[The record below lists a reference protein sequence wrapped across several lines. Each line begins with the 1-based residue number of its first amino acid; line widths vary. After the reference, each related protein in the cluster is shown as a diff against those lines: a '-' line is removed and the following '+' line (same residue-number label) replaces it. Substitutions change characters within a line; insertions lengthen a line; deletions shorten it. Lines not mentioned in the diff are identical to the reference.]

1 MALANRQ
8 KSNAKP
14 RWITRRLVR
23 PEFAAALLLTGLLIW
38 LTYWLM
44 GHGYIS
50 GPALTQYNWQR
61 VATST
66 HNLGAY
72 LVLIYPPVPT
82 ALGLLLSWIPG
93 VAPVFAPYLLQ
104 ILCCVVLL
112 SAAWQ
117 DIARG
122 QGRWVALLMVGL
134 VLIQP
139 IFLWIATSGYLAL
152 ELLMLY
158 ALCRSM
164 QRLEDEPDVHTLLRI
179 GAVLFVM
186 FLTNAHA
193 GLFLLILVPA
203 LLLVAP
209 REIIKRSPV
218 AFHLICYVPVVFL
231 VLCWCYVNW
240 LYTGDLL
247 APFRI
252 STSLL
257 QDIRQSV
264 TDLTP
269 SALSSWWWYNPL
281 YVIVGGLIAFPT
293 LLMVPTI
300 RSSIIQRALAVLLI
314 VVVGTALIDNWL
326 HGQTLPIEFIA
337 LLLAPLLVALRS
349 VRPRWLAV
357 ILLMVG
363 LPGGWLIIERQST
376 SVVVEEWRD
385 TLMGRPTEMFRDE
398 TQLCHWLTEH
408 PKPTVV
414 DDVHAYP
421 MIANCQDAAQLIT
434 PADDAFQTLISPR
447 LTAERIVVIDPY
459 VTRGRPDRLTRRYP
473 SLWSTGYPG
482 YHFVHEQGSYRIWE
496 RDASSEPSAPLP
508 LH

>member
-1 MALANRQ
+1 M
-8 KSNAKP
+8 
-14 RWITRRLVR
+14 
-23 PEFAAALLLTGLLIW
+23 LTGALVW

-61 VATST
+61 FATSA

-93 VAPVFAPYLLQ
+93 IQPVFAPYLLQ

-122 QGRWVALLMVGL
+122 QGRMMALLMVGL
-134 VLIQP
+134 ILIQP
-139 IFLWIATSGYLAL
+139 LFLWVATSGYLAL

-164 QRLEDEPDVHTLLRI
+164 QRLEDEPAVHTLLRV
-179 GAVLFVM
+179 GAVLFIM
-186 FLTNAHA
+186 FLTNVHA

-203 LLLVAP
+203 LLIVAP

-218 AFHLICYVPVVFL
+218 AFHLICYIPVIFL

-257 QDIRQSV
+257 QDIRHSV
-264 TDLTP
+264 TDIAP
-269 SALSSWWWYNPL
+269 VDFSAKWWLPPIYT
-281 YVIVGGLIAFPT
+281 IVGGLIAFPA
-293 LLMVPTI
+293 LLLLPTI
-300 RSSIIQRALAVLLI
+300 ASPVVRRALLVTLI
-314 VVVGTALIDNWL
+314 VIVATALIDNWL
-326 HGQTLPIEFIA
+326 HGLTLPIEFTA
-337 LLLAPLLVALRS
+337 LLLAPLLVALRG
-349 VRPRWLAV
+349 VHPRWVA
-357 ILLMVG
+357 ILLLLAG
-363 LPGGWLIIERQST
+363 LPGGWMVIERAST
-376 SVVVEEWRD
+376 SVVVAEWRD
-385 TLMGRPTEMFRDE
+385 TLLGRPTEMFRDE
-398 TQLCHWLTEH
+398 TQLCHWLSEH

-414 DDVHAYP
+414 DDLHAYP

-434 PADDAFQTLISPR
+434 PADDEFQKLIAPQ
-447 LTAERIVVIDPY
+447 LTAERIVIIDPY
-459 VTRGRPDRLTRRYP
+459 VTSGRPDRLTRRYP
-473 SLWSTGYPG
+473 SLWSTGHLG

-496 RDASSEPSAPLP
+496 KDAPATPSMPP
-508 LH
+508 QPY